1 MKSSIIIIG
10 HGQKKNQRNE
20 NPCNTMKKRGIF
32 LKFKRLKQGR
42 YDKMKTDEL
51 EEEAGRDF
59 IDRNTEG
66 AQTLR

>member
-1 MKSSIIIIG
+1 MEERKI
-10 HGQKKNQRNE
+10 NQAGLPMRN
-20 NPCNTMKKRGIF
+20 KKRKIHP
-32 LKFKRLKQGR
+32 KFGKMNPWR
-42 YDKMKTDEL
+42 YGKMKTDGL